1 VKRKIITMYRV
12 KATNTNVIFCSGIP
26 TKEEA
31 EKQLLTIQGL
41 ISLSGIKTDY
51 EIRDFAIEYYETN

>member
-1 VKRKIITMYRV
+1 MYRV
-12 KATNTNVIFCSGIP
+12 KATNTNVIFCEDLA

-41 ISLSGIKTDY
+41 ISISGIATHY
-51 EIRDFAIEYYETN
+51 EIQDFAIEYYEAN

>member
-1 VKRKIITMYRV
+1 MYRV
-12 KATNTNVIFCSGIP
+12 KATNTNVIFCSDIL

-41 ISLSGIKTDY
+41 ISISGIKTDY
-51 EIRDFAIEYYETN
+51 EIQNFIIEHYEPN